1 MRGIFVCGKTVI
13 INQFFYSRRGQT
25 EPERSAMISEQ
36 RWIGDTEGGSSQ
48 DRPWVVAFSHPPQ
61 FPLRKLMQDGDLEAV
76 LGRLGCV
83 MAPIPERD
91 PYDPEDFTDV
101 RRMLLVDPDG
111 QPRGDLTWSTRS
123 TFSTEDLLYLLAAI
137 IQPAD

>member
-1 MRGIFVCGKTVI
+1 MI
-13 INQFFYSRRGQT
+13 
-25 EPERSAMISEQ
+25 PEQSGFGVA
-36 RWIGDTEGGSSQ
+36 EGGAST

-61 FPLRKLMQDGDLEAV
+61 FPMRKLMQTGDLEAV

-101 RRMLLVDPDG
+101 RRMLLVDPEG

-137 IQPAD
+137 IQPAG